1 MALFAFY
8 KYFFHHAVLNYCF
21 FHCPLM
27 LLKSLFSVLIFRL
40 CHLYIFN
47 RTYQFC
53 FLCTLWFMIRLFR
66 SLPVHIRSQVLRLLY
81 GSIRIFVNTA
91 FTSLSLLSNS
101 ISPSMN
107 SISSFFVNLICKSPS
122 EIKRQEQISN
132 TKLNIRFES

>member
-1 MALFAFY
+1 MLFTSIS
-8 KYFFHHAVLNYCF
+8 FHAILNYCF
-21 FHCPLM
+21 FHCLLI
-27 LLKSLFSVLIFRL
+27 LLKSLCSILIFRL

-53 FLCTLWFMIRLFR
+53 FLCTLCFIIRLFR
-66 SLPVHIRSQVLRLLY
+66 PLPVNIRSPLLRLLY
-81 GSIRIFVNTA
+81 DSIRIFVNTA
-91 FTSLSLLSNS
+91 FTSLYLLSNS